1 MSDVIQLDDHRSPKG
16 SEPGPDA
23 VWRCGCGCTSYFAR
37 ADGQLECVSCG
48 SVADGVN
55 GEWRAKLPDASA
67 QPLAPMETGGS
78 TIVKA
83 LGSSGAACRRILAAD
98 PEELVA
104 AITFDKNGTIG
115 AWGLGFNCREKLE
128 WLDEK
133 LAVARKLLTETGK
146 PT

>member
-37 ADGQLECVSCG
+37 ADGQLECV
-48 SVADGVN
+48 
-55 GEWRAKLPDASA
+55 
-67 QPLAPMETGGS
+67 
-78 TIVKA
+78 TIVTA